1 MNHELEWPDI
11 AVCMEPFFKDK
22 ELFENFSVKA
32 KSRLFKN
39 SEEFQAE
46 VDQVFF
52 KSEEIIQAVLF
63 GKSYPDAFSI
73 KNIKSYEIKPPLIK
87 TVQADYKRIGACA
100 VISLMSAKQIMIKRG
115 YEAFS
120 KEKDSSFITI
130 IYLKV
135 FLINILKYNLQKI
148 SSKN

>member
-1 MNHELEWPDI
+1 MINELEWPDI

-52 KSEEIIQAVLF
+52 KSEEIIQAVLI
-63 GKSYPDAFSI
+63 GNSYVDAFDT

-100 VISLMSAKQIMIKRG
+100 VLSLMTAKKMMIERG
-115 YEAFS
+115 YDAFA
-120 KEKDSSFITI
+120 KEKDSNFVTI

-135 FLINILKYNLQKI
+135 F
-148 SSKN
+148 S